1 MARLLEEARGS
12 EGASVKKVEEDE
24 GVKEMDISIEEERK
38 LGENSEIEKVQ
49 LGVDSVRSGEAK
61 TAERGLLVH
70 GLKGRKPKLSEEKK
84 EEILTEDT
92 IR

>member
-1 MARLLEEARGS
+1 MRS
-12 EGASVKKVEEDE
+12 E
-24 GVKEMDISIEEERK
+24 
-38 LGENSEIEKVQ
+38 
-49 LGVDSVRSGEAK
+49 EAK

-84 EEILTEDT
+84 EEILTEET

>member
-49 LGVDSVRSGEAK
+49 LGVDSVRSGEA
-61 TAERGLLVH
+61 ERGLLVH
-70 GLKGRKPKLSEEKK
+70 GLKGRKPKLSEEKR

>member
-1 MARLLEEARGS
+1 MARLLEEARGR
-12 EGASVKKVEEDE
+12 ERASVKKVKEDK
-24 GVKEMDISIEEERK
+24 GVKEMDISIEEEK
-38 LGENSEIEKVQ
+38 EVGENSEIEKTQ
-49 LGVDSVRSGEAK
+49 LGDDNVRLVEAK

-84 EEILTEDT
+84 EEILTEET

>member
-24 GVKEMDISIEEERK
+24 GVK
-38 LGENSEIEKVQ
+38 
-49 LGVDSVRSGEAK
+49 DSVRSGEAK

-70 GLKGRKPKLSEEKK
+70 GLKGRKPKLSEEKR

>member
-1 MARLLEEARGS
+1 MARLLEEVRGRES
-12 EGASVKKVEEDE
+12 TSVKKVKEDK
-24 GVKEMDISIEEERK
+24 GVKEMEEERK
-38 LGENSEIEKVQ
+38 VGENSEIEKTQ
-49 LGVDSVRSGEAK
+49 LGDDNVRSEEAK

-70 GLKGRKPKLSEEKK
+70 GLKGRKPKLSEEKR